1 MATRTIS
8 NIGGNYSVIGTWVEG
23 AVPTSAD
30 TIVAT
35 STSGNLIINTASNAG
50 SVDFTNYTKNL
61 SLAVNTTWGV
71 YGNFT
76 LASGM
81 TISGTVT
88 QLQILA
94 NSTLRANGKIWTSPL
109 TDVAIG
115 TATAITFSDTWVNNG
130 NLSIGYGVR
139 IPIVTVSSGITCNN
153 ITMGASYNGS
163 PVTINGNVT
172 CNGSFA
178 GSSNFIMAG
187 TGTLS
192 TIASNQSLGNPIT
205 INTTGT
211 TTIGPNLGLGV
222 GAFTYTAGNVITTGS
237 TLGLNGST
245 AIQTSGMSWNN
256 IIIAASTNTNLQSN
270 LNIYGTLTINGTTV
284 TTFTGGTGQLNFY
297 SGGTSVGSLYLN
309 GVYTVLPS
317 NDLNVLD
324 LTISS
329 NGTGTGVSG
338 PSNINV
344 NRNLTTAGSF
354 RFPFFGNI
362 NMVGTG
368 SVTTQLAVPLE
379 FPFQINTLGTITFP
393 SSSVLAVTPVLPG
406 FRYGSFKYIAGT
418 VVVQS
423 GHTFQTTNL
432 DSNYYPIDSGPII
445 WSNFILGIGSYG
457 ISIPSGGTVNIGNSF
472 TTLAGI
478 STAVA
483 HISITGGTAAK
494 LNLLPG
500 ATQSLEFVNA
510 TNIDSS
516 GGQKI
521 LTYKGVLSN
530 TSNWGVINPNGPT
543 TIGSVF

>member
-205 INTTGT
+205 INKTGT

-256 IIIAASTNTNLQSN
+256 IIIAASAVFGRISD
-270 LNIYGTLTINGTTV
+270 
-284 TTFTGGTGQLNFY
+284 
-297 SGGTSVGSLYLN
+297 LY
-309 GVYTVLPS
+309 
-317 NDLNVLD
+317 
-324 LTISS
+324 
-329 NGTGTGVSG
+329 
-338 PSNINV
+338 
-344 NRNLTTAGSF
+344 
-354 RFPFFGNI
+354 
-362 NMVGTG
+362 
-368 SVTTQLAVPLE
+368 
-379 FPFQINTLGTITFP
+379 
-393 SSSVLAVTPVLPG
+393 
-406 FRYGSFKYIAGT
+406 
-418 VVVQS
+418 
-423 GHTFQTTNL
+423 
-432 DSNYYPIDSGPII
+432 DS
-445 WSNFILGIGSYG
+445 
-457 ISIPSGGTVNIGNSF
+457 
-472 TTLAGI
+472 
-478 STAVA
+478 
-483 HISITGGTAAK
+483 
-494 LNLLPG
+494 
-500 ATQSLEFVNA
+500 
-510 TNIDSS
+510 
-516 GGQKI
+516 
-521 LTYKGVLSN
+521 GVLSHTDRGLPFEMVYIQRWTLGN
-530 TSNWGVINPNGPT
+530 TERRRRYEYLVYVAQVLTQLNC
-543 TIGSVF
+543 VFV